1 MDLST
6 IYMGLELKNPL
17 VAGASPLS
25 REVDTVRVLE
35 DAGVAAVVM
44 YSLFEEQIEHEAAAH
59 AHFEELG
66 TERFAES
73 LTYFPSVDLFP
84 RGPHDYLEHITAIKK
99 AVDIPVIAS
108 LNGTS
113 TGGWTE
119 YARMMQEAG
128 ADALE
133 LNVYL
138 IATDANL
145 SGQQI
150 ESRYFAILD
159 AVKRTVKIPV
169 AMKLSPFFSSLPN
182 FARQLD
188 EHGADGL
195 VLFNRFYQPEI
206 DLETLELK
214 SDIVFSGPHKMRLP
228 LRWIAILDPMVKA
241 SLAASS
247 GVYTHEDVLKLMMAG
262 ADVTQ
267 MVAALLRDGPQV
279 IGEILRKM
287 TEWMED
293 HDYESI
299 RQMQGSMNHKSVEN
313 PAGFVRANYMK
324 ALQEYQ

>member
-6 IYMGLELKNPL
+6 TYMGLELKNPL

-25 REVDTVRVLE
+25 RQVDTVRTLE

-44 YSLFEEQIEHEAAAH
+44 YSLFEEQIEHEVAAH

-66 TERFAES
+66 TESFAEATS
-73 LTYFPSVDLFP
+73 YLPSVDLFP
-84 RGPHDYLEHITAIKK
+84 RGPHEYLDHITAIKK
-99 AVDIPVIAS
+99 AVDIPIIAS

-113 TGGWTE
+113 TGGWVE
-119 YARMMQEAG
+119 YAKMMQEAG

-138 IATDANL
+138 IATDPNL
-145 SGQQI
+145 SAQKI
-150 ESRYFAILD
+150 ETRYFSILD
-159 AVKRTVKIPV
+159 SVKRTVRIPV

-206 DLETLELK
+206 NLETLELE

-228 LRWIAILDPMVKA
+228 LRWIAILDAIVKA

-262 ADVTQ
+262 ADVT
-267 MVAALLRDGPQV
+267 MLVAALLRDGPQV
-279 IGEILRKM
+279 IGEILHKM

-293 HDYESI
+293 HEYESI
-299 RQMQGSMNHKSVEN
+299 RQMQGSMNHKSVKD
-313 PAGFVRANYMK
+313 PAAFVRGNYMK
-324 ALQEYQ
+324 ALQEYK